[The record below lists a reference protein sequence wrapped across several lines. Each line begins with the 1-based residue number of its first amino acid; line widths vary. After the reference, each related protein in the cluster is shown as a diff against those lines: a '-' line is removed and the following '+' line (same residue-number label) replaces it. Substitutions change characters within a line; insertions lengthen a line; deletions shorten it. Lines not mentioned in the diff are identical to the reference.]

1 MAHQLRTFNMSR
13 MTLGACADFHVTVEK
28 HITLTTPEILH
39 VEDKIEAYREKVKL
53 LESIINRKRSYRTT
67 PKMRAGDKTRDGAI
81 GSVNGVVNVM
91 RTSPIEEKRL
101 AAELLYQE
109 LSPYRGIGRHEL
121 HKQTSEVRG
130 MLDLLDSEENKAAIQ
145 VLGLTQEVEL
155 LRTTNEELSEM
166 YDERYLEV
174 SDVLKQSDI
183 DSDELKREVNTMY
196 GDIAQVINAY
206 AIVQPSDEI
215 NSFIDIINGL
225 IGSMAAISGGSS
237 SADDPDD
244 GSEPVTPDEG
254 YRLDSL
260 TVNGKDYAAYGGVQT
275 QYEGEKVTVTFPSWI
290 ADKAEIAAV
299 FDKIDYI
306 VPSGTTAENGTVTV
320 SDRIPVGD
328 DLVISLAPDDGY
340 IFSSLTIK
348 T

>member
-1 MAHQLRTFNMSR
+1 MAKQLRTFNMSR
-13 MTLGACADFHVTVEK
+13 MTVGACADFHVTVEK

-39 VEDKIEAYREKVKL
+39 VEDKIEAYREKVKV
-53 LESIINRKRSYRTT
+53 LESIVNRKRSYRTT

-254 YRLDSL
+254 
-260 TVNGKDYAAYGGVQT
+260 
-275 QYEGEKVTVTFPSWI
+275 EEPSTG
-290 ADKAEIAAV
+290 DDDE
-299 FDKIDYI
+299 
-306 VPSGTTAENGTVTV
+306 
-320 SDRIPVGD
+320 PVG
-328 DLVISLAPDDGY
+328 IPNP
-340 IFSSLTIK
+340 
-348 T
+348 